1 MTIINPDSETARLEI
16 LSSLAKNV
24 GRRMGLVVKPYESTA
39 INDLS
44 SVHWMFI
51 FDEHE
56 NRIYRVARG
65 QQQLRDIAIDKNGP
79 IDLDD
84 VEHQVRKAL
93 TELN

>member
-1 MTIINPDSETARLEI
+1 MTILNPESKDSRSEI

-24 GRRMGLVVKPYESTA
+24 ARRMGLVMKPYEAAA
-39 INDLS
+39 INDPS
-44 SVHWMFI
+44 SVHWMYV

-65 QQQLRDIAIDKNGP
+65 QQQLRDIAVSDDGM

-84 VEHQVRKAL
+84 VEHQVRQAL